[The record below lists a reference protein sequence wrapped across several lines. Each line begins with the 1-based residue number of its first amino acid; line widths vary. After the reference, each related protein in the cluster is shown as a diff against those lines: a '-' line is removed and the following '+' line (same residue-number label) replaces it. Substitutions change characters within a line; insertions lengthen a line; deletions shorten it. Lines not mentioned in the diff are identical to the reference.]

1 MVVKVIMM
9 IIIIIIVIVIA
20 DSYKDMYLYSLKH
33 KCFNT
38 PIIVQ
43 DIHGRGDTVIAY
55 V

>member
-1 MVVKVIMM
+1 MVVKVIIMM
-9 IIIIIIVIVIA
+9 IIIIVIVIA